1 MWPHAWACL
10 EKQWVQTCTSLL
22 MLNPYFGGLRTK
34 SVLCV
39 PPAHLILVVGGLGVS
54 GLLAWPLPE
63 PLGQLG
69 WREEIGIYCIT
80 LKSRVFKFV

>member
-1 MWPHAWACL
+1 
-10 EKQWVQTCTSLL
+10 

-54 GLLAWPLPE
+54 GLLAWTLPE
-63 PLGQLG
+63 PLGKLG
-69 WREEIGIYCIT
+69 WREEISINCIT
-80 LKSRVFKFV
+80 LKSRLAKHCIKTKTPFNEVLEGAAR